1 MGGVTQTVHAIN
13 QSQCIHNGI
22 FKKSVFGAAIKDP
35 EIVFRQ
41 FLFSN
46 QIAHKINESLIKAS
60 ADTCDKLKYPILKL
74 WRKALK
80 EQGFKVAELHSAFL
94 FQKLVCMRFLFG
106 VFSILI
112 NLFKGV
118 KEIILPRNKFLGE
131 FVFFCGLTENNLP
144 HPDKKCKSYDIISW
158 YLKWQGKVE
167 KLETIVHTV
176 SKTNPIEID
185 GIPVISLPEIIPPF
199 STFEE
204 LFRYTYWAISA
215 IILSFVDLFR
225 GRWWHPIMLSEAS
238 QSALIRIHKIDNL
251 AKDYLF
257 HNSSWIYRP
266 LWTYDAEKKGSR
278 ISFYFYS

>member
-1 MGGVTQTVHAIN
+1 MNPILKIHFVKEQLRKRVFRGLRKIQKDYQFVKNNELMGGVTQTVHAIN
-13 QSQCIHNGI
+13 QSQYIHNGI

-60 ADTCDKLKYPILKL
+60 ADPCDKFKYPIPKL

-144 HPDKKCKSYDIISW
+144 HPDKNA
-158 YLKWQGKVE
+158 KV
-167 KLETIVHTV
+167 
-176 SKTNPIEID
+176 
-185 GIPVISLPEIIPPF
+185 
-199 STFEE
+199 
-204 LFRYTYWAISA
+204 
-215 IILSFVDLFR
+215 
-225 GRWWHPIMLSEAS
+225 M
-238 QSALIRIHKIDNL
+238 
-251 AKDYLF
+251 
-257 HNSSWIYRP
+257 
-266 LWTYDAEKKGSR
+266 
-278 ISFYFYS
+278 ISFPGI